1 VTTDSFDQAALWLI
15 MSAVSGAVIVWLVR
29 AGRLLGGDGTYWTR
43 VGVFAAFS
51 LAISFEAWRT
61 TSILLLS

>member
-1 VTTDSFDQAALWLI
+1 LTTDSFDQAALWLI
-15 MSAVSGAVIVWLVR
+15 MAAVSWTAMAWLVR
-29 AGRLLGGDGTYWTR
+29 AGRMLGGDGTYWTR

-61 TSILLLS
+61 TSFLLLS